1 MKNIIIAIAALAFAQ
16 PVSAQNNNPE
26 FCTNI
31 EGMARSVM
39 KARQSN
45 VSMTKIMKIM
55 ADHFP
60 DDNGLMRKIV
70 IQAYEK
76 PLYSTAE
83 YQEREIDE
91 YANHWAMLCYKAL
104 SDDDL
109 G

>member
-1 MKNIIIAIAALAFAQ
+1 MRTAIIAIAALAFAQ
-16 PVSAQNNNPE
+16 PVLAQNKDPE

-31 EGMARSVM
+31 EAVARSVM

-45 VSMTKIMKIM
+45 VSMTKVMKIV

-60 DDNGLMRKIV
+60 NDNGLMRKIV

-83 YQEREIDE
+83 YQEREAEE

-104 SDDDL
+104 LDDER
-109 G
+109 